1 MAKHLPSGAAL
12 EVFASLDSTSLEAR
26 RRIEIGRRN
35 PVFIVALEQ
44 TSGYGRRGTA
54 WTQGAGDFA
63 GTLIFEERAPRER
76 IGQLSFVAGLA
87 VAETVSHFA
96 PKAEP
101 MLKWPNDVL
110 AGGGKLA
117 GVLLE
122 LFESDE
128 RKAVVGLGVGLNVV
142 SKPDLADYPAARLI
156 DHLGGAPA
164 PTPAEIA
171 PVLDGAFERWRR
183 TWRDE
188 GFAPVRAAWLEKAAR
203 LGEAVRVRLPDGDI
217 SGVFKNLD
225 PSGALV
231 LDCDGTRRLIA
242 AGAILSGRGA

>member
-1 MAKHLPSGAAL
+1 MARSLPSGATL

-26 RRIEIGRRN
+26 RRIEAGRRN

-54 WTQGAGDFA
+54 WSQGAGDFA
-63 GTLIFEERAPRER
+63 GTLIFEERSPREQ

-96 PKAEP
+96 PKAAP
-101 MLKWPNDVL
+101 ALKWPNDAL
-110 AGGGKLA
+110 AGEGKIA
-117 GVLLE
+117 GILLE

-128 RKAVVGLGVGLNVV
+128 RRAIIGLGVGINIV
-142 SKPDLADYPAARLI
+142 SKPALADYPAARLI
-156 DHLGGAPA
+156 DFLDGAAA
-164 PTPAEIA
+164 PTPSEIA
-171 PVLDGAFERWRR
+171 PVLDGAFARWRNQ
-183 TWRDE
+183 WRDE
-188 GFAPVRAAWLEKAAR
+188 GFAPIRAAWLEKAAR
-203 LGEAVRVRLPDGDI
+203 LGDPVRVRLPDGEI
-217 SGVFKNLD
+217 SGVFKDLD
-225 PSGALV
+225 PTGALV